1 VWPAW
6 TGDDLVRQ
14 HAAYISVDSVTVYW
28 CSADIFRSV
37 AFRCQDRRSRLFSV
51 KIDDSVGLG
60 NDFSLI
66 SVAAETV
73 SLFRTATAC
82 QQDPTDIKVTVF
94 VNVLQMYVKRVGEL
108 TLVNFLAKIWT

>member
-1 VWPAW
+1 MCVSIVCSSIDVKCGQLGRAM
-6 TGDDLVRQ
+6 
-14 HAAYISVDSVTVYW
+14 ISSGSMPLIFLSTVLLCIW

-37 AFRCQDRRSRLFSV
+37 AFRCQDRRSRL
-51 KIDDSVGLG
+51 
-60 NDFSLI
+60 FSLI